1 MKKMLIEWKKPVIK
15 SATFEEISEYVKA
28 MARSGGMAC
37 VSCSTTECIS
47 CSCASGSCACAAA
60 CNPTALYWSCGDFFI
75 IVGKTPDE
83 QAKK

>member
-1 MKKMLIEWKKPVIK
+1 MKKMVIEWKKPVVK

-37 VSCSTTECIS
+37 VSCSATQCTS
-47 CSCASGSCACAAA
+47 CSCASCSCACAAA